1 MFRVMFLVLS
11 TSSMLKLPIE
21 PGEYAG
27 AIAEFCG
34 KCIVS
39 PAKVGEGIC

>member
-1 MFRVMFLVLS
+1 MFRVMFLLLS
-11 TSSMLKLPIE
+11 PSSMLKLPIE

-34 KCIVS
+34 KYIIS
-39 PAKVGEGIC
+39 PAKVGERIC

>member
-1 MFRVMFLVLS
+1 MFRVMFLLLS
-11 TSSMLKLPIE
+11 PSSMLKLLIE

-34 KCIVS
+34 KYIVG
-39 PAKVGEGIC
+39 PEKVGEGIC